1 MVSPTRTTSA
11 MPALLPHRQ
20 SLPGASLT
28 PQSRVVPIHFD
39 VCALPPHRRL
49 LAWRERLGQI
59 IDVVPSR
66 AQLEL
71 LFRASIDRYDIGEL
85 LFGDCYTDQITLDR
99 SIARISQDNARS
111 IVFHVF
117 LEGGPESVVAH
128 SARRQGTP
136 CEVGILAV
144 DLDQPL
150 HVQRRACRHIT
161 LFVPGELLQEVFADP
176 GALHGRVLAP
186 QKPAVRLIVARIAA
200 LARKIRHMSS
210 DDAHRNLCEVV
221 HLIAAAFG
229 EEAGL
234 IGSKRAI
241 ARAAMFE
248 DVRRFIRANLADC
261 ELSPEHVL
269 KSLGLPRPTVY
280 RMFQHEGGL
289 GAYIRHRRLQAA
301 AKDLIRFPWIPVKDV
316 GYSLG
321 FNSAS
326 DFTRAFRRAYDMA
339 PHEVRLSKGGDLG
352 K

>member
-11 MPALLPHRQ
+11 MSALLPHRQ
-20 SLPGASLT
+20 SLPGASLA
-28 PQSRVVPIHFD
+28 PQSHVVPIHFD

-59 IDVVPSR
+59 IDVVPPR
-66 AQLEL
+66 AQPEL
-71 LFRASIDRYDIGEL
+71 HFRASIDRYDIGEF

-111 IVFHVF
+111 IVFHIF

-128 SARRQGTP
+128 SARRQGRP

-161 LFVPGELLQEVFADP
+161 LFVPGELLQEAFADP

-186 QKPAVRLIVARIAA
+186 QKPAVRLIVGRIAA
-200 LARKIRHMSS
+200 LAENIRHMSS
-210 DDAHRNLCEVV
+210 DDARRNLCDVV

-269 KSLGLPRPTVY
+269 ESLGLPRQTVY